1 MQFLPK
7 ILLISLI
14 TSVFTCFG
22 QAYSDEAKADSL
34 IRELISLEKSEQK
47 VDVLIEISTMYLN
60 FDAEKSEEYA
70 KRALDMSNE
79 LSYEM
84 GTLQAAKKLSHVEV
98 YYHLNYYMGLDYLAT
113 ALKIAEKRRYQVE
126 LMEIYRH
133 YGFVKSLMQNYEEAI
148 DYYNKAIRIAQ
159 ITGDKDELANL
170 YAYLA
175 DVYYEMDDLE
185 SAKNY
190 YARVNRLIEKK
201 EIDGSQS
208 VNMLSQ
214 GMYLRLS
221 KDYKGAVD
229 VYRKAVKKFNSEK
242 NARFESYAYSQLAL
256 ALMLDGDY
264 YGALE
269 KANDGMSI
277 ANSLSLNKER
287 MDNYQVQI
295 AIYDSLGNYKKTYTT
310 LINYTRFKDSLTSAL
325 VAEQNQKYQS
335 NYEKVVSENKIAQ
348 LNEEKKNHQ
357 LEAENQRL
365 NRNITIGLLV
375 FAVVIVVLMI
385 IRLRYI
391 NKKEK
396 ELRVLSLATN
406 HSTNSIVMFDKDIKV
421 EWVNKGFENLTGLKL
436 DSVKGE
442 YFLDFYNGPALS
454 IKMRE
459 ELVNN
464 FKSGETFSMELSSF
478 HRTTDDAYF
487 ISITVTPLLDEDG
500 SIRSYVSVATDI
512 TEIHNAQLAIQ
523 KAHDRTILLNEIGRQ
538 ITSSL
543 SVIDIIEKV
552 YENVNKLMDAQNMG
566 IGIYKQE
573 ENQLF
578 FPEPIENGNKLNSFG
593 YSLEEDERIAIKC
606 FKNNE
611 EIVVGSIEER
621 LAVTGKD
628 AVPLAGGQPN
638 SIIYIPLISKW
649 KTIGVFSIQSMA
661 VNAYSDRELNMVRT
675 LANFIAIALDN
686 AGLYE
691 HMEVRVAERTK
702 EVTAQKEMIQEN
714 YENTKLLSELGVEIS
729 SSLEMEDIFE
739 SLYGS
744 VKELMSAEVFGIRL
758 LDEENNQIIYKY
770 EIESGK
776 RDEEIAVSME
786 DKDNYSVWCVEN
798 DKEILINDN
807 EKEFTKYVNEI
818 KVPSGEMPAS
828 LIFFPLH
835 GEGKV
840 IGLLTVQSFKKKAY
854 SQYHLEL
861 VRTLA
866 AYAAAAYNN
875 ALLYDT
881 LELKVE
887 ERTNELNQKNKDIMA
902 SINYAR
908 RIQNGILPSPSF
920 MQQLLDNS
928 FVFYRP
934 RDVVSGD
941 FYWVERGAGKIFFA
955 VVDCTGHGVPGALMS
970 IIGKNILD
978 QAVNQKRL
986 DDPSMIL
993 AFLRAGLRFAFGA
1006 EDEDS
1011 RDIEDGMDLGICVY
1025 DVSEKVLDFAGAN
1038 INLHQVR
1045 AGELIVHKGDKSGVS
1060 ASDFTIKHFNSH
1072 SIEVFSEDQFY
1083 LSSDGF
1089 PDQFGGERTKKYSQ
1103 RRFQELLLSISGLD
1117 FVDQQKAIEA
1127 EFDRWKGKNNQLDDV
1142 CVMGVKL

>member
-1 MQFLPK
+1 MRLLLN
-7 ILLISLI
+7 ILFISLI
-14 TSVFTCFG
+14 MNALPSYG
-22 QAYSDEAKADSL
+22 QGYSDEEKVDSL
-34 IRELISLEKSEQK
+34 VRELISLEKSQEK
-47 VDVLIEISTMYLN
+47 VDILIEISTIYLN
-60 FDAEKSEEYA
+60 YDSEKSEEYA
-70 KRALDMSNE
+70 KRAFEMSDE
-79 LSYEM
+79 LNYEM
-84 GTLQAAKKLSHVEV
+84 GTLKAAKKLSHVEV
-98 YYHLNYYMGLDYLAT
+98 YYNLNYYLGLDYLAT
-113 ALKIAEKRRYQVE
+113 ALKIAEKRRDQPE

-133 YGFVKSLMQNYEEAI
+133 YGFVKSLMQSYSEAI

-159 ITGDKDELANL
+159 TIGDNDELANL
-170 YAYLA
+170 YSYLA
-175 DVYYEMDDLE
+175 DVYFEMGDE
-185 SAKNY
+185 ENAENY
-190 YARVNRLIEKK
+190 YARVYRLIENGK
-201 EIDGSQS
+201 IDGSQP
-208 VNMLSQ
+208 VNLLSQ
-214 GMYLRLS
+214 GMYFRLS
-221 KDYKGAVD
+221 GKYEEAVD
-229 VYRKAVKKFNSEK
+229 IYRVAVNKFKSEK
-242 NARFESYAYSQLAL
+242 NARFESYAYSQLAT
-256 ALMLDGDY
+256 ALMLDGKY
-264 YGALE
+264 YEALD
-269 KANDGMSI
+269 KANEGMAI
-277 ANSLSLNKER
+277 ANSLNLNKER

-295 AIYDSLGNYKKTYTT
+295 AIYDSLGDYKKTYTT

-335 NYEKVVSENKIAQ
+335 NYEKVVNENKIAQ

-357 LEAENQRL
+357 LEAENERL
-365 NRNITIGLLV
+365 NRNIIIGLLG
-375 FAVVIVVLMI
+375 FAVLLVVLMI
-385 IRLRYI
+385 LRLRYI

-406 HSTNSIVMFDKDIKV
+406 HSTNSIVIFDKDIKV
-421 EWVNKGFENLTGLKL
+421 EWVNKGFETLTGLKL
-436 DSVKGE
+436 ASVKGE

-459 ELVNN
+459 DLVRN

-478 HRTTDDAYF
+478 HRTTEDAYF
-487 ISITVTPLLDEDG
+487 ISINVTPLFNEDG
-500 SIRSYVSVATDI
+500 TIRSYVSVATDI
-512 TEIHNAQLAIQ
+512 TEIHKAQLAIQ

-566 IGIYKQE
+566 IGIFKQE
-573 ENQLF
+573 ENHLF
-578 FPEPIENGNKLNSFG
+578 FPEPIENGNKLNSFA
-593 YSLEEDERIAIKC
+593 YSLEDDKRIAVKC

-611 EIVVGSIEER
+611 EIVVGTIEER
-621 LAVTGKD
+621 LAVTGED
-628 AVPLAGGQPN
+628 AAPVAGGQPN

-661 VNAYSDRELNMVRT
+661 ENAYGDRELNMVRT

-691 HMEVRVAERTK
+691 HMEDRVDERTK
-702 EVTAQKEMIQEN
+702 EVTAQKEMLQLN

-729 SSLEMEDIFE
+729 SSLEMDEIFE
-739 SLYGS
+739 SLYES
-744 VKELMSAEVFGIRL
+744 VTKLMDAEIFGIRL
-758 LDEENNQIIYKY
+758 LDEEKNQIIYKY
-770 EIESGK
+770 EIESGN
-776 RDEEIAVSME
+776 RDEEMTVSMD
-786 DKDNYSVWCVEN
+786 DKDNYSVWCVEY

-807 EKEFTKYVNEI
+807 EKEFKKYVNEI
-818 KVPSGEMPAS
+818 KVPSGEMPSS

-840 IGLLTVQSFKKKAY
+840 IGLLTVQSFKKNAY
-854 SQYHLEL
+854 SEYHLEL
-861 VRTLA
+861 VKTLA

-902 SINYAR
+902 SINYAK
-908 RIQNGILPSPSF
+908 RIQNGILPSASF
-920 MQQLLDNS
+920 MEQLLENS

-978 QAVNQKRL
+978 QAVNEKRL

-1006 EDEDS
+1006 EEEDS
-1011 RDIEDGMDLGICVY
+1011 NEIEDGMDLGICVF
-1025 DVSEKVLDFAGAN
+1025 DVERKVLDYAGAN

-1045 AGELIVHKGDKSGVS
+1045 NRELFVHKGDKSGVS
-1060 ASDFTIKHFNSH
+1060 ASDFTMKHFTCH
-1072 SIEVFSEDQFY
+1072 SIDVVKEDQFY

-1103 RRFQELLLSISGLD
+1103 RRFQELLLNISDLD
-1117 FVDQQKAIEA
+1117 FDKQHKEIEA
-1127 EFDRWKGKNNQLDDV
+1127 EFDRWKGENNQLDDV
-1142 CVMGVKL
+1142 CVMGVKF